1 MAHYFVTLHSDKF
14 QIYRL
19 NYMRDSYCNYILNYI
34 SLVLISYAA
43 TLLMNGFVLQSVG
56 SYV

>member
-1 MAHYFVTLHSDKF
+1 MAHYFVTLHSGKF

-19 NYMRDSYCNYILNYI
+19 NYMRGSYCNYILNYI

-43 TLLMNGFVLQSVG
+43 TLLMNGFVLRSVG